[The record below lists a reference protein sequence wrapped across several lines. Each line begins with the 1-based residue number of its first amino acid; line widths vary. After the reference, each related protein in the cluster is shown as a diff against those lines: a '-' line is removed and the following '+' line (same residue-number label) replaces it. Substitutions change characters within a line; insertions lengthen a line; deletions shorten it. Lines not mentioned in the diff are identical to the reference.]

1 MAHMIETMAYAG
13 ETPWHGL
20 GVKVPADL
28 SPRQMMEKAGLD
40 WTVDKYASFVEVDGK
55 RIRTGVDA
63 LVRSSDNR
71 VLTNVGEDWNPVQN
85 SEAFAFFA
93 EYCAAGDMEMHTAG
107 SLKNGEIVWVLAK
120 VNESFDVVDNDRV
133 DSFLLFSNPH
143 QYGKTINVR
152 FTPIRVVCNNTL
164 TLSLNAGSK
173 NEVRLNHRRE
183 FNPELVKE
191 QLGIAHEKFA
201 MYRDVAKFLSS
212 KRATRDNLV
221 QYFNNVFP
229 LAEGRRTA
237 VKTVDD
243 LSRTAKSAF
252 EYLETQPG
260 AEYARG
266 TWWQA
271 VNTVTYM
278 TDHVLGRSADTRLQ
292 SAWFGANQVK
302 KVSAMNLAKDMAMAA

>member
-1 MAHMIETMAYAG
+1 MAHLVETMAYAG
-13 ETPWHGL
+13 DTPWHGL
-20 GVKVPADL
+20 GVKVPSDL

-40 WTVDKYASFVEVDGK
+40 WTVEKYASYVEVDGS
-55 RIRTGVDA
+55 RIPTGLDA
-63 LVRSSDNR
+63 LIRSTDNR
-71 VLTNVGEDWNPVQN
+71 VLTNVGEGWNPVQN
-85 SEAFAFFA
+85 EEAFNFFA

-120 VNESFDVVDNDRV
+120 VNESFDVVSNDRV

-164 TLSLNAGSK
+164 TLSLNTGSK

-212 KRATRDNLV
+212 KRATQDNLV